1 MSWLNRTGVRPQS
14 QTPVRRTNVRL
25 NPTTTNTRSLWWK
38 YQFETPIKPLQ
49 TKELI
54 MAATIHYLNSP
65 HHPAVRSAYV
75 RAMPRPAQA
84 VYRRRRVGVLAI
96 AVAIAAIG
104 TFGLNGTEANANPAM
119 AGQQTEPNYVIAQ
132 SGDTLWAIANRIAP
146 QANTSD
152 LVDELVRM
160 NGDSISVGQ
169 RVLIP

>member
-1 MSWLNRTGVRPQS
+1 
-14 QTPVRRTNVRL
+14 
-25 NPTTTNTRSLWWK
+25 
-38 YQFETPIKPLQ
+38 
-49 TKELI
+49 

-104 TFGLNGTEANANPAM
+104 TFGLNATKASANPAL
-119 AGQQTEPNYVIAQ
+119 AGQQPEPHYVVAQ
-132 SGDTLWAIANRIAP
+132 SGDTLWAIAQRIAP

>member
-1 MSWLNRTGVRPQS
+1 
-14 QTPVRRTNVRL
+14 
-25 NPTTTNTRSLWWK
+25 
-38 YQFETPIKPLQ
+38 
-49 TKELI
+49 

-75 RAMPRPAQA
+75 RAMPR
-84 VYRRRRVGVLAI
+84 
-96 AVAIAAIG
+96 
-104 TFGLNGTEANANPAM
+104 NGTKANANPAL

-146 QANTSD
+146 QANTAE

-160 NGDSISVGQ
+160 NGDNISVGQ

>member
-1 MSWLNRTGVRPQS
+1 
-14 QTPVRRTNVRL
+14 
-25 NPTTTNTRSLWWK
+25 
-38 YQFETPIKPLQ
+38 
-49 TKELI
+49 

-65 HHPAVRSAYV
+65 LHPAVRSAYV
-75 RAMPRPAQA
+75 RAMPRPAHA

-104 TFGLNGTEANANPAM
+104 TFGHNGTKADANPGL
-119 AGQQTEPNYVIAQ
+119 AGQQTEPNYVVAQ
-132 SGDTLWAIANRIAP
+132 RGDTLWAIANRIAP